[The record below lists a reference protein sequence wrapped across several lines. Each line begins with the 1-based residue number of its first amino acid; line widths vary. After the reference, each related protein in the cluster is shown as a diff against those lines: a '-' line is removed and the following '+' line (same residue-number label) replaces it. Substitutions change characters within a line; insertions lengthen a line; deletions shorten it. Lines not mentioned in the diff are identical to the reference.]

1 MEMWKLLDDVELL
14 KIITIVDNKTLSKE
28 LQSTWGLSLFVSVIG
43 KDKKFN
49 ILMDTS
55 GSVPAFFHNVDRLGI
70 ELQSIDAIFISHG
83 HGDHCG
89 ALLQVLQNISK
100 PVMVYVPS
108 FKLFNADYLQKLGGI
123 QVVTDKATTL
133 SRGCMSTGDIGGGLT
148 EHSLVV
154 NVKDKG
160 LRVLTGCSHPGVVR
174 IIEKAREVSGGSKVY
189 GVMGGFHI
197 SGDAAKYVAN
207 YLKEIGAKLVS
218 PGHCTAE
225 DAKEIIRQTLG
236 RNYVT
241 NGSGLV
247 LEI

>member
-1 MEMWKLLDDVELL
+1 MKEMLSEVESV
-14 KIITIVDNKTLSKE
+14 KITTIVDNKTLSGD
-28 LQSTWGLSLFVSVIG
+28 LQSTWGLSFFVSIRAG
-43 KDKKFN
+43 DKSLN

-70 ELQSIDAIFISHG
+70 NPQNIDAIFISHS

-89 ALLQVLQNISK
+89 ALPQVLQAIPKS
-100 PVMVYVPS
+100 VMVYVPS
-108 FKLFNADYLQKLGGI
+108 FRFFDVEYLQKLGGI

-133 SRGCMSTGDIGGGLT
+133 FPGCMSTGDVGGGIS

-160 LRVLTGCSHPGVVR
+160 LMILTGCSHPGIVR

-197 SGDAAKYVAN
+197 SGGAAKPVAK
-207 YLKEIGAKLVS
+207 YLQEIGVQIAS
-218 PGHCTAE
+218 PCHCTGD
-225 DAKEIIRQTLG
+225 DAKKIIKQTLEK
-236 RNYVT
+236 RYIT

-247 LEI
+247 LTI